1 MLFGSQKQTLK
12 PNASIPIQGIAMPKE
27 IILAVAFIATAAA
40 WIRCL
45 IVQREL
51 QIYSILRESKKTQE
65 KAESE
70 YKSVH
75 CK

>member
-1 MLFGSQKQTLK
+1 
-12 PNASIPIQGIAMPKE
+12 MPKE
-27 IILAVAFIATAAA
+27 VILAVAFIATAAA

-51 QIYSILRESKKTQE
+51 QIYSILRESDKARE

-75 CK
+75 RS

>member
-1 MLFGSQKQTLK
+1 
-12 PNASIPIQGIAMPKE
+12 MPKE

-51 QIYSILRESKKTQE
+51 QIYSILRESKKAQE
-65 KAESE
+65 RAEQE
-70 YKSVH
+70 YKKCTSHVTRYGVSPLFGRSP
-75 CK
+75 

>member
-1 MLFGSQKQTLK
+1 
-12 PNASIPIQGIAMPKE
+12 MPKE
-27 IILAVAFIATAAA
+27 LILAVAFIAMAVA

-51 QIYSILRESKKTQE
+51 QIYSILRESKKAQE
-65 KAESE
+65 RAEQE

-75 CK
+75 RS

>member
-1 MLFGSQKQTLK
+1 
-12 PNASIPIQGIAMPKE
+12 MPKE
-27 IILAVAFIATAAA
+27 IIVAVAFIAMAAA

-51 QIYSILRESKKTQE
+51 QIYSILRESEKARE
-65 KAESE
+65 KAEGE

-75 CK
+75 RS

>member
-1 MLFGSQKQTLK
+1 M
-12 PNASIPIQGIAMPKE
+12 AKE

-45 IVQREL
+45 IVQRKL
-51 QIYSILRESKKTQE
+51 QIYSILRESKKAQE
-65 KAESE
+65 RAEQE

-75 CK
+75 RS

>member
-1 MLFGSQKQTLK
+1 MS
-12 PNASIPIQGIAMPKE
+12 KE
-27 IILAVAFIATAAA
+27 IILAVAFIAAAAA

-51 QIYSILRESKKTQE
+51 QIYSIMRETEKARE

-75 CK
+75 RS

>member
-1 MLFGSQKQTLK
+1 M
-12 PNASIPIQGIAMPKE
+12 AKE
-27 IILAVAFIATAAA
+27 LILAVAFIATAAA

-51 QIYSILRESKKTQE
+51 QIYSILRESKKAQE

-70 YKSVH
+70 YKSVYRS
-75 CK
+75 

>member
-1 MLFGSQKQTLK
+1 MT
-12 PNASIPIQGIAMPKE
+12 KE

-51 QIYSILRESKKTQE
+51 QIYSILRECKKAQE

-70 YKSVH
+70 YKSVYRS
-75 CK
+75 

>member
-1 MLFGSQKQTLK
+1 MT
-12 PNASIPIQGIAMPKE
+12 KE
-27 IILAVAFIATAAA
+27 LILAVAFIATAAA

-70 YKSVH
+70 YKSVYRS
-75 CK
+75 

>member
-1 MLFGSQKQTLK
+1 
-12 PNASIPIQGIAMPKE
+12 MPKE

-40 WIRCL
+40 WVRCL

-51 QIYSILRESKKTQE
+51 QIYSILRETKKAQE

-70 YKSVH
+70 YKSVYRS
-75 CK
+75 

>member
-1 MLFGSQKQTLK
+1 MLFGSQRQTLK
-12 PNASIPIQGIAMPKE
+12 PNINIPIGCPEMLKE
-27 IILAVAFIATAAA
+27 VILAVAFIATAAA

-51 QIYSILRESKKTQE
+51 QIYSILRESEKARE

-70 YKSVH
+70 YKSVYRS
-75 CK
+75 

>member
-1 MLFGSQKQTLK
+1 MF
-12 PNASIPIQGIAMPKE
+12 KE
-27 IILAVAFIATAAA
+27 LILAVAFIATAAA

-51 QIYSILRESKKTQE
+51 QIYSILRESKKAQE

-70 YKSVH
+70 YKSVYRS
-75 CK
+75 

>member
-1 MLFGSQKQTLK
+1 MTKGV
-12 PNASIPIQGIAMPKE
+12 
-27 IILAVAFIATAAA
+27 ILAMAFIATAAA

-51 QIYSILRESKKTQE
+51 QIYSILRELKKEQE
-65 KAESE
+65 RAEQE

-75 CK
+75 RM

>member
-1 MLFGSQKQTLK
+1 
-12 PNASIPIQGIAMPKE
+12 MPKE
-27 IILAVAFIATAAA
+27 IILDVAFIATAAA

-51 QIYSILRESKKTQE
+51 QIYSILRESKKEQE
-65 KAESE
+65 RAEQE

-75 CK
+75 RM

>member
-1 MLFGSQKQTLK
+1 
-12 PNASIPIQGIAMPKE
+12 MPKE

-45 IVQREL
+45 IIQREL
-51 QIYSILRESKKTQE
+51 QIYSILRESKKAQE

-70 YKSVH
+70 YKSVYRS
-75 CK
+75 

>member
-1 MLFGSQKQTLK
+1 MS
-12 PNASIPIQGIAMPKE
+12 KE
-27 IILAVAFIATAAA
+27 IILIGAFIATAAA

-45 IVQREL
+45 IVQRKL
-51 QIYSILRESKKTQE
+51 QIYSILRESKKAQE

-75 CK
+75 RS

>member
-1 MLFGSQKQTLK
+1 MLLGSQRQTLK
-12 PNASIPIQGIAMPKE
+12 LNANIPIGLAMPKE

-51 QIYSILRESKKTQE
+51 QIYSILRESEKARE

>member
-1 MLFGSQKQTLK
+1 MS
-12 PNASIPIQGIAMPKE
+12 KE
-27 IILAVAFIATAAA
+27 VILAVAFIATAAA

-51 QIYSILRESKKTQE
+51 QLYSILRESKKAQE
-65 KAESE
+65 RAEQE

-75 CK
+75 RK

>member
-1 MLFGSQKQTLK
+1 MV
-12 PNASIPIQGIAMPKE
+12 KE
-27 IILAVAFIATAAA
+27 VILAMMFIATAAA

-51 QIYSILRESKKTQE
+51 QLYSILRESKKEQE
-65 KAESE
+65 RAEQE

-75 CK
+75 RS

>member
-1 MLFGSQKQTLK
+1 MK
-12 PNASIPIQGIAMPKE
+12 PNTSTPIGDPQMPKE
-27 IILAVAFIATAAA
+27 VILAVAFIATAAA

-51 QIYSILRESKKTQE
+51 QIYSILRESKKAQE
-65 KAESE
+65 KAEQE

-75 CK
+75 RK

>member
-1 MLFGSQKQTLK
+1 MS
-12 PNASIPIQGIAMPKE
+12 KE
-27 IILAVAFIATAAA
+27 LILAVAFIATAAA

-51 QIYSILRESKKTQE
+51 QIYSILRESKKAQE

-70 YKSVH
+70 YKSVYRS
-75 CK
+75 